1 MAFSLTSLLG
11 GNILDTAATAVEK
24 VAGVFGVNKEAQA
37 QRDYD
42 AGDRDTNALMSAQRQ
57 FAREFT
63 EPRNFFDSIINGL
76 NRLPRPLM
84 AFGAIALLIGPF
96 IDPIE
101 YTAAITALQLI
112 PDYLWGIIGAVFAF
126 YFGSRAWQ
134 EKRRMQVTAD
144 HTKEVMRHMR
154 EIRAMKPAR
163 KAAPVRDAPAVAEHD
178 DEDMTG
184 EHQDENRAAD
194 RLARKA

>member
-1 MAFSLTSLLG
+1 MQWLTNLLG
-11 GNILDTAATAVEK
+11 GNLVTGIGSTVEQ

-37 QRDYD
+37 QRDYE
-42 AGDRDTNALMSAQRQ
+42 ASDRDTNALMSAQRQ

-63 EPRNFFDSIINGL
+63 EPRNFFDSVINGL

-96 IDPIE
+96 INPIE
-101 YTAAITALQLI
+101 YSASISALQLI
-112 PDYLWGIIGAVFAF
+112 PEYLWGIIGAVFAF

-163 KAAPVRDAPAVAEHD
+163 KASPVRDAPAVAEHD

-184 EHQDENRAAD
+184 EHEDENAPAD

>member
-1 MAFSLTSLLG
+1 MQWLTNLLG
-11 GNILDTAATAVEK
+11 GNLVTGLGNTVEK

-37 QRDYD
+37 QRDYE
-42 AGDRDTNALMSAQRQ
+42 AADRDTNALMSAQRQ

-63 EPRNFFDSIINGL
+63 EPRNIFDSIVNGI

-101 YTAAITALQLI
+101 YTASITALQLI
-112 PDYLWGIIGAVFAF
+112 PEYLWGIIGAVFAF

-178 DEDMTG
+178 DEDEAG
-184 EHQDENRAAD
+184 EHQDENPPAE